1 MSGQGK
7 WLESMLRSIASIVFS
22 PSWPGSTRRH
32 NNGRRVMRLTTAIL
46 LGGLGVSA
54 AAAQPLPA
62 DFVYLRDVDSTIV
75 QDMRYAT
82 ANNFV
87 GRVLNG
93 YEAGECIVTRSV
105 GAALKRVQ
113 QDLKPRGLSLKVYDC
128 YRPQRAVD
136 DMYAWAQDGQETP
149 AQRRYNPKMR
159 KADLF
164 RLGYIA
170 RHSGH
175 STGKAVDLTLVQ
187 LPVSKA
193 APFDPRADYADC
205 TGPQNRR
212 APDNSVDM
220 GTGYDCSDEIAHTV
234 STAITAQQRKWR
246 GTLVKAMA
254 RHGFVNYR
262 LEWWHFSLPGPGNTA
277 FDFPVTRRP

>member
-1 MSGQGK
+1 MKLALAAIFGFFV
-7 WLESMLRSIASIVFS
+7 VF
-22 PSWPGSTRRH
+22 
-32 NNGRRVMRLTTAIL
+32 AA
-46 LGGLGVSA
+46 GGLVGRAV
-54 AAAQPLPA
+54 AQPLPA
-62 DFVYLRDVDSTIV
+62 DFVYLRDVDPTIV

-113 QDLKPRGLSLKVYDC
+113 QDLKPRGLSLKMYDC

-136 DMYAWAQDGQETP
+136 DMYAWAQDGHETP
-149 AQRRYNPKMR
+149 AQRRYNPKMS

-175 STGKAVDLTLVQ
+175 STGKAVDLTLVRS
-187 LPVSKA
+187 PA
-193 APFDPRADYADC
+193 AVTTPFDPKFAYADC
-205 TGPQNRR
+205 TGPVNLR
-212 APDNSVDM
+212 APDSSVDM
-220 GTGYDCSDEIAHTV
+220 GTGYDCSDEKAHTG
-234 STAITAQQRKWR
+234 SRAITALQRQWR
-246 GTLVKAMA
+246 DTLVAAMA
-254 RHGFVNYR
+254 KQGFTNFR
-262 LEWWHFSLPGPGNTA
+262 LEWWHFSLPSQGNAA
-277 FDFPVTRRP
+277 FNFPVMNR

>member
-1 MSGQGK
+1 
-7 WLESMLRSIASIVFS
+7 
-22 PSWPGSTRRH
+22 
-32 NNGRRVMRLTTAIL
+32 MRLTTAIL

-87 GRVLNG
+87 GRALNG
-93 YEAGECIVTRSV
+93 YEAGECIVTRSI

-113 QDLKPRGLSLKVYDC
+113 RDLKPRGLSLKVYDC

-159 KADLF
+159 KDDLF

-205 TGPQNRR
+205 TGSQNRR

-220 GTGYDCSDEIAHTV
+220 GTGYDCSDEIAHTG
-234 STAITAQQRKWR
+234 SKAITAQQRKWR
-246 GTLVKAMA
+246 GTLVNAMA

-262 LEWWHFSLPGPGNTA
+262 LEWWHFSLLGPGNTA

>member
-7 WLESMLRSIASIVFS
+7 QAESVVPNIAIIVF
-22 PSWPGSTRRH
+22 PPRWPGLFRTGEF
-32 NNGRRVMRLTTAIL
+32 GRWIMKLAVAAVLSC
-46 LGGLGVSA
+46 LGISA
-54 AAAQPLPA
+54 AFAQPLPA
-62 DFVYLRDVDSTIV
+62 DFVYLRDVDPTII

-93 YEAGECIVTRSV
+93 YEARECIVTRSV

-113 QDLKPRGLSLKVYDC
+113 QDLKPRGLSLKMYDC

-136 DMYAWAQDGQETP
+136 DMYAWAQDGRETA
-149 AQRRYNPKMR
+149 AQRRYNPKMS
-159 KADLF
+159 KQDLF

-170 RHSGH
+170 RQSGH

-187 LPVSKA
+187 LPASKA
-193 APFDPRADYADC
+193 APFDPKLAYADC
-205 TGPQNRR
+205 TGAEALR

-220 GTGYDCSDEIAHTV
+220 GTGYDCSDEKAHTG
-234 STAITAQQRKWR
+234 SKAITARQRKWR
-246 GTLVKAMA
+246 DMLVSAMA
-254 RHGFVNYR
+254 KQGFVNFR
-262 LEWWHFSLPGPGNTA
+262 LEWWHFSQPGPGNTA
-277 FDFPVTRRP
+277 FDFPVAKR

>member
-1 MSGQGK
+1 MK
-7 WLESMLRSIASIVFS
+7 LA
-22 PSWPGSTRRH
+22 
-32 NNGRRVMRLTTAIL
+32 TAIL
-46 LGGLGVSA
+46 LVGLGTSA
-54 AAAQPLPA
+54 AVAQPVPA
-62 DFVYLRDVDSTIV
+62 GFVYLRDIDPTII

-93 YEAGECIVTRSV
+93 YEAGECIVTRRV

-136 DMYAWAQDGQETP
+136 DMYAWAQDGSEMP
-149 AQRRYNPKMR
+149 AQRRYNPRMR

-170 RHSGH
+170 KHSGH

-187 LPVSKA
+187 LPVSKV
-193 APFDPRADYADC
+193 APFDPKADYGDC
-205 TGPQNRR
+205 TESQHRR
-212 APDNSVDM
+212 APDSSVDM
-220 GTGYDCSDEIAHTV
+220 GAGYDCSDEKAHTGSQV
-234 STAITAQQRKWR
+234 ITPQQRKWR
-246 GTLVKAMA
+246 ETLVSAMA
-254 RHGFVNYR
+254 RQGFSNFR
-262 LEWWHFSLPGPGNTA
+262 LEWWHFSLPGPGNAT
-277 FDFPVTRRP
+277 FDFPVAKR